1 MASGVEVEGGHV
13 VPGGEVP
20 GGAGLVGGFAA
31 PFRSVLLLWRG
42 LAPCRPC
49 VYRGTYR
56 DQVKSQFLGC
66 RLLLFELGPYP
77 GDGGDVIVIEGI
89 DEIFLH

>member
-1 MASGVEVEGGHV
+1 MASGVEVEGGHA

-20 GGAGLVGGFAA
+20 VGVELVGGFAA
-31 PFRSVLLLWRG
+31 PFTSVLLLWRR
-42 LAPCRPC
+42 LAPCRPR
-49 VYRGTYR
+49 VYRETYS
-56 DQVKSQFLGC
+56 DQVKSQFLSC

-77 GDGGDVIVIEGI
+77 GDCGDVIVIEGI